1 MLKEVLVG
9 SRVYT
14 IQTAPGVFMNG
25 QQVQAMVDYE
35 VGNIVVDSTLNEK
48 FQPHALVHE
57 ITHGILAAGCWNDE
71 NDNEK
76 LVDYIA
82 EHIVL
87 LIRQNPHLVKY
98 IQRSGEIDMSDEEL
112 GDEKNDDK

>member
-1 MLKEVLVG
+1 MLKEVMIG
-9 SRVYT
+9 SRVYE
-14 IQTAPGVFMNG
+14 IQTAPGVFLNG
-25 QQVQAMVDYE
+25 QQVAAMVDYE
-35 VGNIVVDSTLNEK
+35 SGNIVVDSHLNKK

-57 ITHGILAAGCWNDE
+57 ITHGILAAGQWDKE
-71 NDNEK
+71 NDNER

-98 IQRSGEIDMSDEEL
+98 IQDTAKIDMKDRKE
-112 GDEKNDDK
+112 